1 MTPIEIIR
9 LVLTIL
15 NIIISVLFVLCY
27 AYQYVYAFIA
37 LVFKPKPHK
46 PAVLHNFAVLV
57 CARNEEAVIGNLIE
71 SLRQQDYPA
80 ELTRIFVLA
89 DNCTD
94 GTAEVARTLG
104 VEVYERKDS
113 TEVGKGYALNY
124 LLSKLDEDYG
134 KDAFDAYIVFD
145 ADNLV
150 DKNFITEINK
160 TYSDGYEV
168 VTSYRNTKNY
178 GANWISAGYG
188 LWFLRDTRLLNQ
200 ARQILGTC
208 AVVCGTGFLFSR
220 KIKEKNGGW
229 PFHFLTEDTQFTAA
243 SATSGEIFGYAND
256 AHVYDEQPTKFSQS
270 WWQRLRWAKGGMQVF
285 KRHGGA
291 LFGGIFS
298 KKFATCYDLAMSIAP
313 AFFLSIAAVVVN
325 VVGILVSL
333 IMGDVM
339 SALMMAGGLFVGC
352 YALVFLFG
360 VITTVSEWRHI
371 KARAYKKILY
381 LFTFPIFM
389 FTYIPIAI
397 TAIFSRVEWRQIEHT
412 STERLSDLEGM
423 SKKS

>member
-1 MTPIEIIR
+1 MTPIEVIR

-15 NIIISVLFVLCY
+15 NIVLSCLFVLCY

-46 PAVLHNFAVLV
+46 DTVLHNFAVLI

-71 SLRQQDYPA
+71 SLKEQDYPS

-94 GTAEVARTLG
+94 GTANVARALG
-104 VEVYERKDS
+104 VEVYEREN
-113 TEVGKGYALNY
+113 TEQIGKGYALNY
-124 LLSKLDEDYG
+124 LLECLDCDFG

-150 DKNFITEINK
+150 EKNFITEINK

-243 SATSGEIFGYAND
+243 SATAGEIFGYAND

-270 WWQRLRWAKGGMQVF
+270 WWQRLRWAKGGIQVF
-285 KRHGGA
+285 KKHGAA

-298 KKFATCYDLAMSIAP
+298 KKFGTCFDLAMSIAP
-313 AFFLSIAAVVVN
+313 AFFLSIASVIVN
-325 VVGILVSL
+325 LVSILFAL
-333 IMGDVM
+333 IDGDVTT
-339 SALMMAGGLFVGC
+339 ALLLTGGLLGGC
-352 YALVFLFG
+352 YLLVFLFG
-360 VITTVSEWRHI
+360 LITTVSEWRHI
-371 KARAYKKILY
+371 KAPAYKKILY
-381 LFTFPIFM
+381 LFTFPVFM
-389 FTYIPIAI
+389 FTYVPIAI
-397 TAIFSRVEWRQIEHT
+397 VAIFSKVEWRQIEHT
-412 STERLSDLEGM
+412 STERLSDLDKM